1 MNDDQL
7 LRYSR
12 HILLPQCDITGQ
24 EKLLSSHAL
33 IIGLG
38 GLGSPVAL
46 YLAASG
52 VGELTFIDF
61 DTVEVSNLQR
71 QIAHQTIDCGT
82 SKVESAKQSA
92 LALNPDIKINAIDKK
107 LDESELQQL
116 IRKADIVLDCT
127 DNFSTRFMINQ
138 CCVNTATP
146 LVSGAAIRMDG
157 QVSVFNQ
164 HKSSPCYQ
172 CLYKDNGDN
181 ENNEERCSENGILAP
196 VVGIIGC
203 IQATETIK
211 VLTGIGNT
219 LDSRVLILDAST
231 MEWRNIKLKKDPA
244 CSVCR

>member
-1 MNDDQL
+1 MNDEQL

-12 HILLPQCDITGQ
+12 HILLPQCDIAGQ

-46 YLAASG
+46 YLASAG
-52 VGELTFIDF
+52 VGELTFVDF

-71 QIAHQTIDCGT
+71 QIAHQTKDCGT
-82 SKVESAKQSA
+82 SKVDSAKQSA
-92 LALNPDIKINAIDKK
+92 LDLNPDIKINAVNKK
-107 LDESELQQL
+107 LDDTELQKL
-116 IRKADIVLDCT
+116 ISSADIVLDCT

-138 CCVNTATP
+138 CCVNESTP

-164 HKSSPCYQ
+164 HQSSPCYH
-172 CLYKDNGDN
+172 CLYKDNGDS
-181 ENNEERCSENGILAP
+181 EERCSDNGVLAP

-203 IQATETIK
+203 IQATEAIK
-211 VLTGIGNT
+211 VLTGIGTT

-244 CSVCR
+244 CPICQ

>member
-12 HILLPQCDITGQ
+12 HILLPQCDVAGQ
-24 EKLLSSHAL
+24 EKLLSSHAV

-52 VGELTFIDF
+52 IGELSFVDF
-61 DTVEVSNLQR
+61 DEVEISNLQR
-71 QIAHQTIDCGT
+71 QIAHQTNTCGK

-92 LALNPDIKINAIDKK
+92 LALNPDIKINTLDKK
-107 LDESELQQL
+107 LSESELQK
-116 IRKADIVLDCT
+116 IIASADVVLDCT
-127 DNFSTRFMINQ
+127 DNFSSRFMINR
-138 CCVNTATP
+138 CCVNESTP

-164 HKSSPCYQ
+164 HQSSPCYQ
-172 CLYKDNGDN
+172 CLYKDNGDS
-181 ENNEERCSENGILAP
+181 EERCSENGILAP

-203 IQATETIK
+203 IQATEAIK

-219 LDSRVLILDAST
+219 LDSRVLILDAAT

-244 CSVCR
+244 CKICN

>member
-12 HILLPQCDITGQ
+12 HILLPQCDIAGQ

-38 GLGSPVAL
+38 GLGSPAAL

-71 QIAHQTIDCGT
+71 QIAHQTKDCGT

-92 LALNPDIKINAIDKK
+92 LALNPEIKVNTINKK
-107 LDESELQQL
+107 LDSDELQT
-116 IRKADIVLDCT
+116 IISKVDIVLDCS
-127 DNFSTRFMINQ
+127 DNFSTRFMINK
-138 CCVNTATP
+138 CCVEEATT

-164 HKSSPCYQ
+164 HASSPCYH
-172 CLYKDNGDN
+172 CLYKDNGDS
-181 ENNEERCSENGILAP
+181 EERCSENGVLAP

-203 IQATETIK
+203 IQATEAIK

-231 MEWRNIKLKKDPA
+231 MEWRNIKLQKDPT
-244 CSVCR
+244 CTVCQ

>member
-12 HILLPQCDITGQ
+12 HILLPQCDVSGQ
-24 EKLLSSHAL
+24 EILLASHAV

-46 YLAASG
+46 YLAAAG

-61 DTVEVSNLQR
+61 DSIEISNLQR
-71 QIAHQTIDCGT
+71 QIAHKTKDCGI

-92 LALNPDIKINAIDKK
+92 LALNPEIKINTINQKITKQDLLK
-107 LDESELQQL
+107 
-116 IRKADIVLDCT
+116 IITNADVVLDCT

-138 CCVNTATP
+138 FCVKKSIP
-146 LVSGAAIRMDG
+146 LVSGAAIRMEG
-157 QVSVFNQ
+157 QVAVFNQ
-164 HKSSPCYQ
+164 HKSSPCYH
-172 CLYKDNGDN
+172 CLYKDNGN
-181 ENNEERCSENGILAP
+181 SEERCSDNGILAP

-203 IQATETIK
+203 IQATEAIK
-211 VLTGIGNT
+211 FITGIGNT

-231 MEWRNIKLKKDPA
+231 MEWRNIKLRKDPA
-244 CSVCR
+244 CPICS

>member
-12 HILLPQCDITGQ
+12 HILLPQCDVAGQ
-24 EKLLSSHAL
+24 EKLLSSHAV

-52 VGELTFIDF
+52 IGELSFVDF
-61 DTVEVSNLQR
+61 DEVEISNLQR
-71 QIAHQTIDCGT
+71 QIAHQTNTCGQ

-92 LALNPDIKINAIDKK
+92 LALNPDIKINTLNKK
-107 LDESELQQL
+107 LGETELQK
-116 IRKADIVLDCT
+116 IITSADVVLDCT
-127 DNFSTRFMINQ
+127 DNFSSRFMINR
-138 CCVNTATP
+138 CCVNESTP

-164 HKSSPCYQ
+164 HQSSPCYQ
-172 CLYKDNGDN
+172 CLYKDNGDS
-181 ENNEERCSENGILAP
+181 EERCSENGILAP

-203 IQATETIK
+203 IQATEAIK

-219 LDSRVLILDAST
+219 LDSRVLILDAAT

-244 CSVCR
+244 CKICN

>member
-1 MNDDQL
+1 MNDEQL

-12 HILLPQCDITGQ
+12 HLLLPQCDIAGQ
-24 EKLLSSHAL
+24 EKLLASHAL

-46 YLAASG
+46 YLASSG
-52 VGELTFIDF
+52 VGELSFVDF

-71 QIAHQTIDCGT
+71 QIAHQTKDCGT

-92 LALNPDIKINAIDKK
+92 LELNPDIKINTINKK
-107 LDESELQQL
+107 LELKELQTL
-116 IRKADIVLDCT
+116 VANADIVLDCS

-138 CCVNTATP
+138 CCVNESTP
-146 LVSGAAIRMDG
+146 LISGAAIRMDG

-164 HKSSPCYQ
+164 HKSSPCYH
-172 CLYKDNGDN
+172 CLYKDNGDS
-181 ENNEERCSENGILAP
+181 EERCSENGVLAP

-203 IQATETIK
+203 IQATEAIK

-231 MEWRNIKLKKDPA
+231 MEWRNIKLKKDPT
-244 CSVCR
+244 CPICR

>member
-1 MNDDQL
+1 MNDEQL

-12 HILLPQCDITGQ
+12 HILLPQCDVAGQ
-24 EKLLSSHAL
+24 EKLLSSHAVV
-33 IIGLG
+33 IGLG

-61 DTVEVSNLQR
+61 DIVEVSNLQR
-71 QIAHQTIDCGT
+71 QIAHQTKDCGT

-92 LALNPDIKINAIDKK
+92 LDLNPDIKINTINKK
-107 LDESELQQL
+107 ISEGGLQQL
-116 IRKADIVLDCT
+116 ISAADVVLDCT
-127 DNFSTRFMINQ
+127 DNFSTRFMINK
-138 CCVNTATP
+138 CCVNESTP
-146 LVSGAAIRMDG
+146 LVSGAAIRLDG

-172 CLYKDNGDN
+172 CLYKDNGDS
-181 ENNEERCSENGILAP
+181 EERCSENGILAP

-203 IQATETIK
+203 IQATEAIK

-231 MEWRNIKLKKDPA
+231 MEWRNIKLKKDPT
-244 CSVCR
+244 CSICN

>member
-12 HILLPQCDITGQ
+12 HILLPQCDIAGQ

-33 IIGLG
+33 IIGVG

-61 DTVEVSNLQR
+61 DIVEMSNLQR
-71 QIAHQTIDCGT
+71 QIAHQTKTCGL

-92 LALNPDIKINAIDKK
+92 LALNPDIKINTINKK
-107 LDESELQQL
+107 LTETELQQL
-116 IRKADIVLDCT
+116 IATTNVVLDCT
-127 DNFSTRFMINQ
+127 DNFSTRFMINR
-138 CCVNTATP
+138 CCVKESIP
-146 LVSGAAIRMDG
+146 LVSGAAIRLDG

-164 HKSSPCYQ
+164 SKSSPCYQ
-172 CLYKDNGDN
+172 CLYKDNGDS
-181 ENNEERCSENGILAP
+181 EERCSENGILAP

-203 IQATETIK
+203 IQATEAIK
-211 VLTGIGNT
+211 VLAGIGTT
-219 LDSRVLILDAST
+219 LDSRVLILDAGT

-244 CSVCR
+244 CKICN

>member
-1 MNDDQL
+1 MNDEQL

-12 HILLPQCDITGQ
+12 HILLPQCDIAGQ
-24 EKLLSSHAL
+24 EKLLASHAL

-52 VGELTFIDF
+52 IGELTFIDF

-71 QIAHQTIDCGT
+71 QIAHQTKDCGL

-92 LALNPDIKINAIDKK
+92 LDLNPDIKINTVNQK
-107 LDESELQQL
+107 LSECELQNV
-116 IRKADIVLDCT
+116 ISKSDVVLDCT
-127 DNFSTRFMINQ
+127 DNFSTRFMINR
-138 CCVNTATP
+138 CCVKESKP

-172 CLYKDNGDN
+172 CLYKDNGDS
-181 ENNEERCSENGILAP
+181 EERCSENGILAP

-203 IQATETIK
+203 IQATEAIK

-244 CSVCR
+244 CTICN